1 MSSNIYSKAIVTN
14 GIQDDDGNSTVDI
27 EFAGCYGWMY
37 GNVNTI
43 TPREIN
49 MFKQGVL
56 AERERVW
63 ERLAEILNENVL
75 KDINYEDLFNK

>member
-1 MSSNIYSKAIVTN
+1 
-14 GIQDDDGNSTVDI
+14 
-27 EFAGCYGWMY
+27 MY